1 MKAVLA
7 VLLSRAVLSG
17 LAVLVL
23 CALVWF
29 LGPLLG
35 TGTTFPLEP
44 AFTREVLIAALV
56 LVWAV
61 LTLRRWRKA
70 RARERKLLEGLA
82 RTEAAPVDP
91 DQTAGAEEVALLGER
106 LRTAMT
112 ALRGGRRRNP
122 FRPSH
127 LYDLPWYLFIGP
139 PGAGKTTALRTPAC
153 PSRWRAGT
161 GRGRASR
168 AWAAPASATGGSP
181 TRRC

>member
-127 LYDLPWYLFIGP
+127 LYDLPWYVLIGP
-139 PGAGKTTALRTPAC
+139 PGAGKTTALLNSGLTFPL
-153 PSRWRAGT
+153 RAG
-161 GRGRASR
+161 RAAARVAAS
-168 AWAAPASATGGSP
+168 AAPACATGGSP